1 MGTRSSQ
8 TEPNR
13 NRLLNKIILG
23 LVAAFTTATIGS
35 AGIAAAQSPSTGDN
49 NSQSFVNFCKQNYHQ
64 LGYSNLG
71 QCVSHHN
78 GHGHGYGGSG
88 DNDNDGDD
96 HGNHHHHFHF
106 HFHNFFGGW
115 WHHIEHHF

>member
-8 TEPNR
+8 MKPNR
-13 NRLLNKIILG
+13 NRLFNKIVLG
-23 LVAAFTTATIGS
+23 LAAAFAAATLGF

-49 NSQSFVNFCKQNYHQ
+49 NAHTFINYCKQHYQQ

-71 QCVSHHN
+71 QCVSNHN

-88 DNDNDGDD
+88 DNDHDD

>member
-1 MGTRSSQ
+1 MGTRLSTQ
-8 TEPNR
+8 MEPNQ
-13 NRLLNKIILG
+13 NRFLNNVILS
-23 LVAAFTTATIGS
+23 LITAIVTAGIGS
-35 AGIAAAQSPSTGDN
+35 VGIAAAQSPTTNDN
-49 NSQSFVNFCKQNYHQ
+49 SPSFVTFCKQNYKK

-78 GHGHGYGGSG
+78 GHGHGYGG

-106 HFHNFFGGW
+106 HNFFGGW